1 MFLYFWFIMG
11 IYSILINILYPICT
25 SRNEVQKMELSSF
38 ILQHSATYSN
48 TLLLK
53 ATKMSSNIRI
63 QRICQHSEKEFA
75 AKTTV
80 IKYCGDDYAKRIS
93 VAVVLFPV
101 LL

>member
-1 MFLYFWFIMG
+1 MFFHFWVVVQ
-11 IYSILINILYPICT
+11 IYSIFINVLYPICT

-63 QRICQHSEKEFA
+63 QRICQHCEKEFA
-75 AKTTV
+75 AKTT
-80 IKYCGDDYAKRIS
+80 R
-93 VAVVLFPV
+93 
-101 LL
+101 